1 MNKGEFVEALADR
14 LDVSR
19 AQADRALSA
28 VLDIIAEQLGEGEK
42 VAFTGFGSFEVS
54 ERAARTGRNPQTG
67 ATIEIAASS
76 VPKFTAGATLK
87 GAVIKLFE
95 IPRPGSVPGKSGPVH
110 AVPARFL
117 FVLSARCTKNWRQR
131 EQNRLYYA
139 PLCNAASGP
148 YRFLARTRM
157 PADRPQGL

>member
-19 AQADRALSA
+19 AQADR
-28 VLDIIAEQLGEGEK
+28 DIIAEQLGEGEK

-87 GAVIKLFE
+87 AAVNK
-95 IPRPGSVPGKSGPVH
+95 
-110 AVPARFL
+110 
-117 FVLSARCTKNWRQR
+117 
-131 EQNRLYYA
+131 
-139 PLCNAASGP
+139 
-148 YRFLARTRM
+148 
-157 PADRPQGL
+157 